1 MGPADHPTTS
11 SCIARK
17 QPLDDEQL
25 EARNDRNDS
34 RQLLSTA
41 ARRQTVEKSGTA
53 AGRLEGSGTRFG
65 HVAREWG
72 GTRSGALEGPWA
84 SDGAFRSARRVV
96 LGRFVES
103 VSGPCQGTKAWIG

>member
-25 EARNDRNDS
+25 EAKNDRNDS

-41 ARRQTVEKSGTA
+41 ARSQTVEKSGTA

-72 GTRSGALEGPWA
+72 GSLRP
-84 SDGAFRSARRVV
+84 ARRVV